1 MGKCRASETRS
12 SLLSED
18 DWQDRL
24 GRRRGPHGRRA
35 GDGWEGAEAS
45 WGPAEQSQH
54 VRPHWLAPATPS
66 RWASQCLRQVHGPWS
81 CLYLSVVLP
90 WLNCLRDTWASCF
103 KKKKKFPSLPSTP
116 EGRCRNLHLHKFTVK
131 FEFQLEDGLGRRK
144 GDLSRK

>member
-35 GDGWEGAEAS
+35 GDGWQGAEAS

-54 VRPHWLAPATPS
+54 IRPHRLAPATPS
-66 RWASQCLRQVHGPWS
+66 HWASQCLRQVHDPWS

-103 KKKKKFPSLPSTP
+103 KKKKFPSLSSTP
-116 EGRCRNLHLHKFTVK
+116 GGRCRNLHLHKFTVK